1 MQLEELPI
9 LPQTVAGAV
18 AILGGT
24 GQQGGGLARRLVQAG
39 ASVIIG
45 SRDPDRARETVQGWA
60 AARPIEVADYS
71 GAVAAAQTTVLAVPF
86 ESMDTVLATIG
97 PHFAEGAVLIDV
109 TVPITFAGGKMA
121 LVDVPEGSAA
131 EHVRARLPPQV
142 ALACAFKTIPARLLA
157 ALEAP
162 LDCDEFIC
170 GDSETARARA
180 AMLVALLPGLRGV
193 DVGPLGRARSI
204 EHMTA
209 LAIAINRRY
218 KVHDARFRVIGI

>member
-1 MQLEELPI
+1 
-9 LPQTVAGAV
+9 
-18 AILGGT
+18 
-24 GQQGGGLARRLVQAG
+24 VQ
-39 ASVIIG
+39 
-45 SRDPDRARETVQGWA
+45 RWA
-60 AARPIEVADYS
+60 AARPIEVADYA

-86 ESMDTVLATIG
+86 ESVDTVLAAIG
-97 PHFAEGAVLIDV
+97 PHFAADAVLIDV

-131 EHVRARLPPQV
+131 EHVRATLPPHV

-157 ALEAP
+157 ALGAP

-170 GDSETARARA
+170 GDSEAARARA